1 MKKNTIM
8 RNKLYLLIL
17 AGLTTLAACKK
28 DFLNETPETSISEA
42 EFWKTPNDL
51 QLYVNN
57 FYSTFPSTIG
67 GFGTIGPYG
76 LDADQG
82 SDNMITMSVDGP
94 LNGTRVVPGSG
105 GGWAPG
111 DWSMLRN
118 INYFMVNYN
127 KVNAAWDNQKSYVG
141 EALFFRAWFYFGKLR
156 QFGDLPW
163 INTPLNPVLDQL
175 KGARLSRAVIVDSI
189 MNDLDKAVNYLPS
202 KGKAQPSRVNKQIAQ
217 LLQAR
222 IALFE
227 GTWEKYHANTPFGV
241 SGADGTKFL
250 QKAATVTKDLIDN
263 PDGNGLAATPGTDG
277 YWKLFNQ
284 SNYNG
289 NPEIMLWRQFDLNAN
304 GGHYWHRYTNTGAGR
319 GITKNLIDYYLCTDG
334 KPITGNPLYQGD
346 ANLLNVVKNRDPR
359 MLQTLYVNDGNH
371 IVTNNRPNGA
381 AAAIFEVP
389 TFTSPNEQKPATGYQ
404 VYKGHNPDYTQQQD
418 RGTTGYIIF
427 RFAEALLI
435 YAEAKAELGTFS
447 QADADL
453 SLNKLRSRVGMP
465 NLMVGGIVNDPKW
478 EFPTLSPVIN
488 EVRRERRI
496 ELACEGY
503 RRDDVY
509 RWAAADELLVGWK
522 PKGAILSQWT
532 GLVPAASL
540 ATYPVDANGYIELFK
555 NIPAMASGYQF
566 NVLRDYLAPIAIDQM
581 SLNPDIKQ
589 NPGW

>member
-17 AGLTTLAACKK
+17 MGLMFMAGCKK

-57 FYSTFPSTIG
+57 FYTAFPSTISA
-67 GFGTIGPYG
+67 FGTIGPYG

-82 SDNMITMSVDGP
+82 SDNMITMSVDGV
-94 LNGTRVVPGSG
+94 LNGTRVVPGAG
-105 GGWAPG
+105 GGWASG

-118 INYFMVNYN
+118 INYFMANYN
-127 KVNAAWDNQKSYVG
+127 KVTGAWDNKKSFVG
-141 EALFFRAWFYFGKLR
+141 EALFFRAWFYFSKLR

-163 INTPLNPVLDQL
+163 VNTPMNPVLDQL
-175 KGARLSRAVIVDSI
+175 KGARLSRAIVVDSI
-189 MNDLDKAVNYLPS
+189 MNDLDKAVSYLPS
-202 KGKAQPSRVNKQIAQ
+202 KNKAQASRVNKQIAQ

-241 SGADGTKFL
+241 SGSNGTKFL
-250 QKAATVTKDLIDN
+250 EKAAAVSKDLIDN
-263 PDGNGLAATPGTDG
+263 PDGNGLAQTPGTDG

-289 NPEIMLWRQFDLNAN
+289 NPEVMLWRQFDLNSN

-346 ANLLNVVKNRDPR
+346 ATLVNVVKNRDPR
-359 MLQTLYVNDGNH
+359 MVQTLYVNDGNH

-453 SLNKLRSRVGMP
+453 SVNKLRSRVGMP
-465 NLMVGGIVNDPKW
+465 ALQVGGIVNDPKW
-478 EFPTLSPVIN
+478 EFPGLSPVIN
-488 EVRRERRI
+488 EIRRERRV

-532 GLVPAASL
+532 DLVPAASL
-540 ATYPVDANGYIELFK
+540 ATYPVDGNGYIELFK

-566 NVLRDYLAPIAIDQM
+566 SIQRDYLAPIPIDQM

>member
-17 AGLTTLAACKK
+17 MGLMFMAGCKK

-57 FYSTFPSTIG
+57 FYTAFPSTISA
-67 GFGTIGPYG
+67 FGTIGPYG

-82 SDNMITMSVDGP
+82 SDNMITMSVDGV
-94 LNGTRVVPGSG
+94 LNGTRVVPGAG
-105 GGWAPG
+105 GGWASG

-118 INYFMVNYN
+118 INYFMANYN
-127 KVNAAWDNQKSYVG
+127 KVTGAWDNKKSFVG
-141 EALFFRAWFYFGKLR
+141 EALFFRAWFYFSKLR

-163 INTPLNPVLDQL
+163 VNTPMNPVLDQL
-175 KGARLSRAVIVDSI
+175 KGARLSRAIVVDSI
-189 MNDLDKAVNYLPS
+189 MNDLDKAVSYLPS
-202 KGKAQPSRVNKQIAQ
+202 KNKAQASRVNKQIAQ

-241 SGADGTKFL
+241 SGSTGTKFL
-250 QKAATVTKDLIDN
+250 EKAAAVSKDLIDN
-263 PDGNGLAATPGTDG
+263 PDGNGLAQTPGTDG

-289 NPEIMLWRQFDLNAN
+289 NPEVMLWRQFDLNSN

-346 ANLLNVVKNRDPR
+346 ATLVNVVKNRDPR
-359 MLQTLYVNDGNH
+359 MVQTLYVNDGNH

-453 SLNKLRSRVGMP
+453 SVNKLRSRVGMP
-465 NLMVGGIVNDPKW
+465 ALQVGGIVNDPKW
-478 EFPTLSPVIN
+478 EFPGLSPVIN
-488 EVRRERRI
+488 EIRRERRV

-532 GLVPAASL
+532 DLVPAASL
-540 ATYPVDANGYIELFK
+540 ATYPVDGNGYIELFK

-566 NVLRDYLAPIAIDQM
+566 SIQRDYLAPIPIDQM